1 MISGKREER
10 SGLTAG
16 QAGGL
21 TWKLWL
27 AIAVYSE
34 IDATR
39 LKRIGSF
46 RLRGR
51 EDLRNREAMAVG
63 R

>member
-1 MISGKREER
+1 MISGKREAR

-21 TWKLWL
+21 IWKLWL
-27 AIAVYSE
+27 AISVYSE

-46 RLRGR
+46 
-51 EDLRNREAMAVG
+51 
-63 R
+63 